1 MVIRFSLVQLSTPD
15 EMRGRVGAINYL
27 FVGTSN
33 TLGEFES
40 GAVAALLGAVPSALI
55 GGVGTIAVMLIW
67 MWTFP
72 QLRRV
77 DKLSP
82 DAGPVP

>member
-1 MVIRFSLVQLSTPD
+1 
-15 EMRGRVGAINYL
+15 
-27 FVGTSN
+27 
-33 TLGEFES
+33 
-40 GAVAALLGAVPSALI
+40 
-55 GGVGTIAVMLIW
+55 MLIW